1 MYVPSTLAYGPQGN
15 PPVIKP
21 YENLIF
27 EIEVV
32 EVKEAPAQQPQGPP
46 PGGY

>member
-1 MYVPSTLAYGPQGN
+1 MLAYGMQGN

-27 EIEVV
+27 DV
-32 EVKEAPAQQPQGPP
+32 ELLDITVPKPQPQGPP
-46 PGGY
+46 APPTGGNPNQ